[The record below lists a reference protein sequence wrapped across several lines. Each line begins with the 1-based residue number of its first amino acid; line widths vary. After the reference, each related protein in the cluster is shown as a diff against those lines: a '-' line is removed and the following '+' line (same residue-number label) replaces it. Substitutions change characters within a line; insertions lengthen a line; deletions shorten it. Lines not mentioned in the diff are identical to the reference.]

1 MTNPIWVIK
10 TRLCLQYTGSPAA
23 VTQAPQYK
31 GMIGK
36 KEGNLANLTFAK
48 TYGTVTRDWEKNW
61 PIADWRVPSN
71 NPRKTCG
78 THFGSSSL
86 VVSKVV
92 NGQTGRFTGWVNG
105 LKNLGPVNFFSESCF
120 LYLFYTSVPFN
131 EKQP

>member
-48 TYGTVTRDWEKNW
+48 AYGTVTRDWETNW
-61 PIADWRVPSN
+61 PIADRHVTSN
-71 NPRKTCG
+71 NPRNNCG

-86 VVSKVV
+86 VVSNVV
-92 NGQTGRFTGWVNG
+92 NGQTGRFTCWVNG
-105 LKNLGPVNFFSESCF
+105 LKNSGLVNFIPE
-120 LYLFYTSVPFN
+120 
-131 EKQP
+131 